1 MKLFFVIFTIGITAT
16 TGYSQDLLNKV
27 KTEAKKEE
35 STVQAPA
42 NTAVQNNVAPASSKM
57 AVPGNN
63 GGLKDAIMAKLETAL
78 KLTDAQK
85 TSVGNTVDGYLNKKA
100 NMRQQAATSQVTEK
114 KQSAAL
120 NTDFLSKIKS
130 EVSKE
135 QYSKFLKLKPKT
147 ASNANPLSAL
157 FN

>member
-35 STVQAPA
+35 SAVQAPA
-42 NTAVQNNVAPASSKM
+42 STAVPAKALTANTAALAGKNSGM
-57 AVPGNN
+57 
-63 GGLKDAIMAKLETAL
+63 KDAIMAKLAPAL

-85 TSVGNTVDGYLNKKA
+85 ATVGNTIEGYLTKKVG
-100 NMRQQAATSQVTEK
+100 MQAQGATKAQTD
-114 KQSAAL
+114 AAH
-120 NTDFLSKIKS
+120 TDLLSKIKS
-130 EVSKE
+130 EVSKD
-135 QYSKFLKLKPKT
+135 QFAKFLKLKPKT
-147 ASNANPLSAL
+147 ASNSNPLSAL

>member
-42 NTAVQNNVAPASSKM
+42 NTAVQNNVASASSKM
-57 AVPGNN
+57 TVPGNK
-63 GGLKDAIMAKLETAL
+63 GGLKDAIMAKVAPAL

-85 TSVGNTVDGYLNKKA
+85 ATVSNTIEGYLTKKA
-100 NMRQQAATSQVTEK
+100 GMQAQGATKTQTD
-114 KQSAAL
+114 AAH
-120 NTDFLSKIKS
+120 TDLLSKIKS

-135 QYSKFLKLKPKT
+135 QYAKFLKLKPKT
-147 ASNANPLSAL
+147 GDNTNPLSTL